1 MKSVQVVFFCTIT
14 VVQTGTATGFTR
26 THTLLKRHDWSYLN
40 LNSEYQQQQMSYD
53 EESLMIN
60 MQINYE
66 LWYRGPRLQNSCTSS
81 PVMIIC
87 FIYQCTHTLTHTHR
101 RVSHRSAWC
110 SSQLRVV
117 PSISRSVCVC
127 VCVRD
132 QTVCIGPV
140 DEEELKWEEN
150 VAALRRD
157 APDSSA
163 STPIHCSSRERRDAW
178 RHGGDAAHTIIW
190 IIYDTYTNRNGLI
203 LNLTL
208 YYLKFN
214 LSIIPRP

>member
-1 MKSVQVVFFCTIT
+1 MKSVRLFFS
-14 VVQTGTATGFTR
+14 A
-26 THTLLKRHDWSYLN
+26 LLQSYR
-40 LNSEYQQQQMSYD
+40 Q
-53 EESLMIN
+53 
-60 MQINYE
+60 E
-66 LWYRGPRLQNSCTSS
+66 LPLASRE
-81 PVMIIC
+81 
-87 FIYQCTHTLTHTHR
+87 HTHTHCWNAMID
-101 RVSHRSAWC
+101 HI
-110 SSQLRVV
+110 
-117 PSISRSVCVC
+117 SITPNISNSRWVMTRSRSWLTWRSIMNYDIEDHACRTHAHPHLWWSSALYISAHTHTHSPESLSQKRVMLLSAPCCSEHQSVGVC